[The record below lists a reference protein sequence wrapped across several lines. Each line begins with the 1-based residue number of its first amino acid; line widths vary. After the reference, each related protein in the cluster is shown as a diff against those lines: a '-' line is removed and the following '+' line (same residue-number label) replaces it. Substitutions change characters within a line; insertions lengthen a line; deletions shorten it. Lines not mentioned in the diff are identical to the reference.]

1 MAPTDANA
9 PAPSTEHRPP
19 SGPGPGSAFVVG
31 PALLAAGRPGGPLS
45 GLRFATKDLL
55 DVAGTRTGAG
65 NPAYLEAA
73 PPAGEHARSVAA
85 LLDAGADLVGKTVSD
100 ELAFSLSGT
109 NIHYGT
115 PSNPVAPDRVPGGSS
130 AGSASAV
137 AAGEVDLAIG
147 TDTGGSIRIPASY
160 CGLYGIRPSHGRID
174 RHGTFLLAQ
183 SFCTTGLFARD
194 GAVLEDAWRA
204 LAAGATDPAWQP
216 TPSRP
221 IEELV
226 VVPELSG
233 LADPAAAEVI
243 GRAVSDLAGQLGV
256 AVTDGTLGGPEAL
269 ERYLVAFRT
278 IQMAEAWAR
287 HGAWIESHPGELGPG
302 IGQRFAASASVG
314 PEDVAA
320 AVAVRAELRGVIASL
335 LGAGRYLAQP
345 TASGAA
351 PPIELD
357 GPVKDDLRARTLR
370 LTAPAGLAGSPVVSM
385 PLAEVHGLPLGV
397 SLVGLPGDDEALV
410 AVAARTRVRRSR

>member
-1 MAPTDANA
+1 MTSTPE
-9 PAPSTEHRPP
+9 PATLAEHRPP

-31 PALLAAGRPGGPLS
+31 PSLLAAGRPGGPLA

-73 PPAGEHARSVAA
+73 PHASEHARSVAA

-115 PSNPVAPDRVPGGSS
+115 PPNPAAPDRVPGGSS

-147 TDTGGSIRIPASY
+147 TDTGGSIRIPSSY

-194 GAVLEDAWRA
+194 GDVLEAAWRA
-204 LAAGATDPAWQP
+204 LADGATDPEWQSRA
-216 TPSRP
+216 SRP
-221 IEELV
+221 LEEIV

-233 LADPAAAEVI
+233 LADRPAATAIATATLE
-243 GRAVSDLAGQLGV
+243 LADRLGV
-256 AVTDGTLGGPEAL
+256 AVSTGTLGGPEAI

-302 IGQRFAASASVG
+302 VGERFAAAASVG
-314 PEDVAA
+314 PVDA
-320 AVAVRAELRGVIASL
+320 AVAAREDLRSTLSSL

-370 LTAPAGLAGSPVVSM
+370 LTAPAGLAGSPVVSL
-385 PLAEVHGLPLGV
+385 PLAEDHGLPVGV
-397 SLVGLPGDDEALV
+397 SLVGLPGDDDTLV
-410 AVAARTRVRRSR
+410 AVAARVTSRPRA

>member
-1 MAPTDANA
+1 T
-9 PAPSTEHRPP
+9 ST
-19 SGPGPGSAFVVG
+19 
-31 PALLAAGRPGGPLS
+31 
-45 GLRFATKDLL
+45 
-55 DVAGTRTGAG
+55 
-65 NPAYLEAA
+65 
-73 PPAGEHARSVAA
+73 EHARSVAA
-85 LLDAGADLVGKTVSD
+85 LLDAGADLIGKTVSD

-109 NIHYGT
+109 NVHYGT
-115 PSNPVAPDRVPGGSS
+115 PPNPAARDRVPGGSS

-147 TDTGGSIRIPASY
+147 TDTGGSIRIPSSY

-183 SFCTTGLFARD
+183 SFCTTGLLVRE
-194 GAVLEDAWRA
+194 GTVLEAAWGA
-204 LAAGATDPAWQP
+204 LAAGATDPGWQDR
-216 TPSRP
+216 PSRP
-221 IEELV
+221 LEELV

-233 LADPAAAEVI
+233 LADPSAAEAVAAAV
-243 GRAVSDLAGQLGV
+243 GDLAYELGV
-256 AVTDGTLGGPEAL
+256 AAGTGTIGGPEAI

-287 HGAWIESHPGELGPG
+287 HGAWIESHLRQLGPG
-302 IGQRFAASASVG
+302 IGQRFSAAAAVG
-314 PEDVAA
+314 AEEVEA
-320 AVAVRAELRGVIASL
+320 AVAVRGEVRATLAGL

-351 PPIELD
+351 PPIDLD

-385 PLAEVHGLPLGV
+385 PLAEDQGLPVGV
-397 SLVGLPGDDEALV
+397 SLVGLPGDDETLV
-410 AVAARTRVRRSR
+410 AVAARTTARRRA